1 MKSNIDN
8 KLIGNRK
15 IVIEL
20 RFLPH
25 FSIIDKRGEIL
36 DSLLKID
43 AFKNLYGS
51 MNASRILVGN
61 NAEEENCTTTFA
73 VYHNRISY
81 ISSKIDSVDSFF
93 SLFEQSYKAVLDIT
107 GCLDIVRIGCRTLG
121 TYHVKGINDFNRIL
135 RSFVKAFPTNI
146 FFNDFTASDLC
157 LHIIHDKGMYRI
169 GPVNKDDGF
178 IMGEFQG
185 ENNVKHVGIAL
196 DADNYINNSIS
207 EINDPKLIKD
217 VYMYALS
224 VEKNLYDRVSTLI
237 INDGK
242 E

>member
-25 FSIIDKRGEIL
+25 FGIIDKRGEIL
-36 DSLLKID
+36 DSLLKLD
-43 AFKNLYGS
+43 AFKNLYGN

-61 NAEEENCTTTFA
+61 DLEEQKCTTTFA

-93 SLFEQSYKAVLDIT
+93 SLFEKSYKSVLDIT
-107 GCLDIVRIGCRTLG
+107 GSLEIVRIGCRTLG
-121 TYHVKGINDFNRIL
+121 TYYVKDTNDFNRIL
-135 RSFVKAFPTNI
+135 RSFVNAFPTNI
-146 FFNDFTASDLC
+146 FFNDFSTRDLC
-157 LHIIHDKGMYRI
+157 LHIVHDKGMYRI

-178 IMGEFQG
+178 IMGEFQE
-185 ENNVKHVGIAL
+185 ENNVKHVGIAI
-196 DADNYINNSIS
+196 DADNYINNSLH
-207 EINDPKLIKD
+207 EINDPKLIKE

-224 VEKNLYDRVSTLI
+224 VEKNLYDRVSTLV
-237 INDGK
+237 INDEK
-242 E
+242 I

>member
-8 KLIGNRK
+8 KLVGNRK

-20 RFLPH
+20 RFQPH

-36 DSLLKID
+36 DSLLKIE
-43 AFKNLYGS
+43 AFKNLYGN

-61 NAEEENCTTTFA
+61 NADEDSCSTTFA

-81 ISSKIDSVDSFF
+81 ISSKIDSVESFF
-93 SLFEQSYKAVLDIT
+93 SLFDQSYKAVLNIT
-107 GCLDIVRIGCRTLG
+107 GDLNIVRIGCRTLG
-121 TYHVKGINDFNRIL
+121 TYYVKGINDFNSIL
-135 RSFVKAFPTNI
+135 QSFVNAFPTDI
-146 FFNDFTASDLC
+146 FFNDFTTRDLC
-157 LHIIHDKGMYRI
+157 LHIVHDKGMYRI

-196 DADNYINNSIS
+196 DADNYINNSIH
-207 EINDPKLIKD
+207 EINDSKLIKD

-224 VEKNLYDRVSTLI
+224 VEKNLYDRVSTLV
-237 INDGK
+237 INNEK
-242 E
+242 K